1 MVGNHHHMAKKIKCQ
16 TSSSPLPRPSSLIGP
31 CLWRFLQSAPPQI
44 AARGRTDDLAAILS
58 VIHDAHK
65 FVFIS
70 VMDFLP
76 LSEYSKPLR

>member
-1 MVGNHHHMAKKIKCQ
+1 MQKNKNI
-16 TSSSPLPRPSSLIGP
+16 PLVPPPCFRKPSSLIGP

-44 AARGRTDDLAAILS
+44 SARGRTDDLAAILS
-58 VIHDAHK
+58 VIHDARK

-76 LSEYSKPLR
+76 MSQYSEPAR

>member
-1 MVGNHHHMAKKIKCQ
+1 MAKKIKCQ

-31 CLWRFLQSAPPQI
+31 CLRRFPQSAPPQI
-44 AARGRTDDLAAILS
+44 AARGRTDDLTAILS
-58 VIHDAHK
+58 VIHDARE